1 MSEKISIVAVQ
12 TTPGGDRAS
21 NLNQAVDIM
30 EKALYLHK
38 HVDIVVLPEN
48 FYFFPSNK
56 DKENIGP
63 MPEEILKTFSY
74 YAKTFNTHIVAGS
87 VVNRRGSSLY
97 NTSMLFNRNGEV
109 VGSYD
114 KIHLFDVLNG
124 EGGKQE
130 SDLVSG
136 GENLLIYDA
145 DFGRMATMICYDIRF
160 PELSRTLALK
170 GVQYLF
176 VPAAFYMPRF
186 DHWQKLLQ
194 SIALQNSMYVAGAN
208 LYGKI
213 RDEMVFC
220 GRSLI
225 ADPWGI
231 SVATASD
238 KPGFIQAYVD
248 KDYCSIIKDSV
259 GTIHNRVPSVYNIS
273 VVEKEEE

>member
-1 MSEKISIVAVQ
+1 
-12 TTPGGDRAS
+12 
-21 NLNQAVDIM
+21 
-30 EKALYLHK
+30 
-38 HVDIVVLPEN
+38 
-48 FYFFPSNK
+48 
-56 DKENIGP
+56 
-63 MPEEILKTFSY
+63 
-74 YAKTFNTHIVAGS
+74 
-87 VVNRRGSSLY
+87 
-97 NTSMLFNRNGEV
+97 

-124 EGGKQE
+124 DGGKQE
-130 SDLVSG
+130 SDLVSRG
-136 GENLLIYDA
+136 DNLLVYDA
-145 DFGRMATMICYDIRF
+145 DFGRIATMICYDIRF
-160 PELSRTLALK
+160 PELSRSLALE

-186 DHWQKLLQ
+186 DHWQNLLQ
-194 SIALQNSMYVAGAN
+194 ATALQNSMYVAGAN

-248 KDYCSIIKDSV
+248 GDYCNKIRDSV
-259 GTIHNRVPSVYNIS
+259 GTIHNRVPNVYNFPS
-273 VVEKEEE
+273 VKSLEK